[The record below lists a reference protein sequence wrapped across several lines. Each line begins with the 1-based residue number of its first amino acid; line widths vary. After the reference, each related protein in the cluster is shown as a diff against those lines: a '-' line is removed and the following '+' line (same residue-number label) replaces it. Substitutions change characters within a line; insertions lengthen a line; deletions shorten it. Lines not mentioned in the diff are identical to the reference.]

1 VEPCYQSH
9 VHLHMWCLIV
19 SVCMIPHHFH
29 DDTSH
34 LDYFTCLILSQLL
47 ITPTDN
53 KLIFHLNFVQ
63 FLSLTSCYVITQNV
77 LHHRYKS
84 QPVYM
89 ILSRFYL
96 PPILSTDSYPQKF
109 IIWWMF
115 HQVPVQ
121 QCMLCGAE
129 LCLRTTLCDIVC
141 LSH

>member
-1 VEPCYQSH
+1 MESSYQSR

-19 SVCMIPHHFH
+19 SVCTIPHHFH
-29 DDTSH
+29 DDTFH

-63 FLSLTSCYVITQNV
+63 FLSLTSCHVITQNV

-84 QPVYM
+84 QPVYV
-89 ILSRFYL
+89 ILSQFCL
-96 PPILSTDSYPQKF
+96 PPILSTYSYTQKF
-109 IIWWMF
+109 IIWWMV

-129 LCLRTTLCDIVC
+129 LLC
-141 LSH
+141 